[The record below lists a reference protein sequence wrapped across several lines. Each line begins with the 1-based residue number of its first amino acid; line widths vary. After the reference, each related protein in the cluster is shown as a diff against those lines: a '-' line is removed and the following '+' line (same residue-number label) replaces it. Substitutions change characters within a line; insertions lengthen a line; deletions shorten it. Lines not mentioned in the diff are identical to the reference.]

1 MGAGLRSAINRI
13 AYVDLYGRLCTI
25 APDGSRARTLSDA
38 GLRFQFPA
46 WSPDGQYLAAI
57 GARAGGAG
65 VFRFRDRSGLFRG
78 ADPQELYFGQVQA
91 PLYLYWAPD
100 SSRLAFLVGYPQ
112 SIALY
117 LSPLPG
123 QRESQLIET
132 GQPFFW
138 SWMPDSAYLL
148 IHTGGM
154 GPTAR
159 LNFIDQD
166 GEDWGQA
173 LAEPGY
179 FQAPAIS
186 ADGRYWAFAALD
198 AHGRSRLVVEHH
210 TSGERLVVPHVGA
223 VALGWQPR
231 AERLAFISPQESARH
246 FFGALQFLELPSGRV
261 DTLIGEQVLAF
272 FWSPDGRYL
281 AYFTLSSGRGRGGAL
296 LLDLWA
302 LDMTTHRRSRL
313 LTFQPPGYFVDQF
326 LPIFDQYAHSHRL
339 WSPDSRAL
347 VLPLFENDTLQIGV
361 VDLDGRLTYLA
372 QGMMPSWSQN

>member
-1 MGAGLRSAINRI
+1 MRNAINRI
-13 AYVDLYGRLCTI
+13 AYVDLHGRLCTI
-25 APDGSRARTLSDA
+25 APDGGRPRTLSAA
-38 GLRFQFPA
+38 GLRCQFPA
-46 WSPDGQYLAAI
+46 WSPDGQFLAAI
-57 GARAGGAG
+57 GSRPGGAG
-65 VFRFRDRSGLFRG
+65 VYRFRDRSGFFRD

-100 SSRLAFLVGYPQ
+100 SSRLGFLVGYPQ

-117 LSPLPG
+117 LSPPPG
-123 QRESQLIET
+123 QQESQLIET

-154 GPTAR
+154 GRAAR
-159 LNFIDQD
+159 LSFIDQD

-223 VALGWQPR
+223 VALSWQPG
-231 AERLAFISPQESARH
+231 AERLTFISPQESAQH

-272 FWSPDGRYL
+272 FWSPNGRYL
-281 AYFTLSSGRGRGGAL
+281 AYFTLSPSRGPGGAL
-296 LLDLWA
+296 LLDLWI
-302 LDMTTHRRSRL
+302 LDAAENRRRRL
-313 LTFQPPGYFVDQF
+313 FAFQPPGYFVDQF

-347 VLPLFENDTLQIGV
+347 VLPVLENGALQIAVAG
-361 VDLDGRLTYLA
+361 LDGRLTYLA
-372 QGMMPSWSQN
+372 QGVMPSWSQN